1 MDLVVPSS
9 MVFYTPLVPR
19 LAARNPELAQQI
31 VNALNQIDRLGRNR
45 LYRQVVG
52 ELKVIDKCLQ

>member
-1 MDLVVPSS
+1 MGLVVPSS
-9 MVFYTPLVPR
+9 MVFHTPLVPR
-19 LAARNPELAQQI
+19 LATRNPELAQQI
-31 VNALNQIDRLGRNR
+31 VNALNQIDRSGRNR